1 MKATVSEASN
11 SFSLQRAT
19 CYEIQMND
27 GQTTLSEVPLP
38 PEQVTIMQLA
48 LRVLLILQ
56 CFGLLARG
64 EDLQKWVD
72 KSALI
77 FEGKILSSG
86 SNVDGIDANDHP
98 MIVQVKRIVLASDAA
113 VQNFGSLRDKELTV
127 VDPFRSGPE
136 REPGVLAVFFVN
148 PLIYDGNIAVT
159 ATAVVEN
166 QMVKDLSKRLTEAVE
181 TKTKEP
187 LNDAVK
193 NAYSV
198 VIGVVQE
205 IRSLP
210 STKIDELRKLANGYD
225 LYSEHGPQWR
235 EAVIRVQ
242 ETITT
247 KGDPNEKT
255 LLVVFPSTD
264 DRTWAESPKFTVGQV
279 GIWLLH
285 SAAQAPMQLSEDRAR
300 ILLESETFDG
310 SRLKAY
316 TALRPEDFRPKD
328 VAGKNEALIREIIKS
343 QTR

>member
-1 MKATVSEASN
+1 
-11 SFSLQRAT
+11 
-19 CYEIQMND
+19 
-27 GQTTLSEVPLP
+27 
-38 PEQVTIMQLA
+38 MQLA
-48 LRVLLILQ
+48 LRVLLILE
-56 CFGLLARG
+56 CFGVLATG
-64 EDLQKWVD
+64 EDLQQWVD

-98 MIVQVKRIVLASDAA
+98 MRVQVKRIFLESDAA
-113 VQNFGSLRDKELTV
+113 VQNFGSLVDKELTV

-148 PLIYDGNIAVT
+148 PLIYDKNIVVT
-159 ATAVVEN
+159 ATAIVDN
-166 QMVKDLSKRLTEAVE
+166 QAVNDLSKRLTQAVE
-181 TKTKEP
+181 TKTKKP

-193 NAYSV
+193 SAYSV

-210 STKIDELRKLANGYD
+210 DTKIKELRSLANGYD
-225 LYSEHGPQWR
+225 LYSEHGPQWK

-247 KGDPNEKT
+247 KSDQNEKM

-285 SAAQAPMQLSEDRAR
+285 GATHAPQLSEDRAR
-300 ILLESETFDG
+300 ILLGSEKFDG
-310 SRLKAY
+310 GQLKAY

-328 VAGKNEALIREIIKS
+328 AAGENEALIRQIIK
-343 QTR
+343 